1 MNNQPNRKTSDDGAA
16 VARVESVEASSHLYS
31 RMASFLSS
39 GRKVVTVVKDEP
51 LLNAIKVMSKYDFS
65 QVPVVKR
72 GGFEELREEN
82 IYGVLSLEGICDEM
96 IHPDFDLSRPISTFF
111 EGGAQWSKCRDFDM
125 IKDVAGKLLETE
137 YEYVLVLDEK
147 KVVKGLVTY
156 YDVAARY
163 VEMVEPFSAI
173 ESVERVLRNKLAVLT
188 PIELGTAE
196 TEFKRRNAGQ
206 EDIPPIPKEVDD
218 LEFHE
223 YQYLINKF
231 WDRLDFPCDLEGL
244 NQVLPAVNKIRN
256 SVMHFRPE
264 GFTEDDRME
273 VNWLKKLLRI

>member
-96 IHPDFDLSRPISTFF
+96 IHPDFDRSRPISTFF
-111 EGGAQWSKCRDFDM
+111 EGGAQWSKCRDSDM

-196 TEFKRRNAGQ
+196 TEFKRRNVGQ

>member
-16 VARVESVEASSHLYS
+16 VARVESVEASSHLFS

-82 IYGVLSLEGICDEM
+82 IYGVLSLEGICNEM

-111 EGGAQWSKCRDFDM
+111 EGGARWSKCRDSDM
-125 IKDVAGKLLETE
+125 IKDVASKLLETE
-137 YEYVLVLDEK
+137 YEYVLVLDER

-156 YDVAARY
+156 YDISARY

-173 ESVERVLRNKLAVLT
+173 ESVERFLRNKLAVLA
-188 PIELGTAE
+188 PVELGAAE
-196 TEFKRRNAGQ
+196 TEIKRRNTGKK
-206 EDIPPIPKEVDD
+206 DIPPSMKEVDD

-231 WDRLDFPCDLEGL
+231 WDRLDFSCDLQDL

-264 GFTEDDRME
+264 GFTADDRRE